1 MMVGVTVRTEA
12 VKTDAGR
19 LDVHEDGPVD
29 GSPVVLLHGFPQGAY
44 CWDAVVPA
52 LTGAGYRTVAPD
64 QRGYS
69 PAARPRGRAAY
80 TLSRAVSDAAAVIDE
95 RCGGRAHVVGHDWG
109 AAVAW
114 RLAARHPERVR
125 TLTAVSVP
133 PVPAYLRAV
142 LTSRQVLA
150 SWYIAALQLP
160 RLPERLLADPKRFAA
175 LLRLSGQSHERAE
188 RDARAL
194 ADPDALRGAIS
205 WYRALA
211 VQPPAQDPPVTVP
224 TLFVW
229 SDGDV
234 AITRQA
240 ALHAGRHVE
249 APFRFVELRG
259 VSHWIPDEAPA
270 ELAELIAGHL
280 AAHPG

>member
-12 VKTDAGR
+12 VRTDAGR

-29 GSPVVLLHGFPQGAY
+29 GSPVLLLHGFPQGAY
-44 CWDAVVPA
+44 CWDAVVPG

-69 PAARPRGRAAY
+69 PGARPRGRAAY
-80 TLSRAVSDAAAVIDE
+80 ALSRTVADAAAVIDE

-109 AAVAW
+109 AVVAW
-114 RLAARHPERVR
+114 RLAARHPGRVR

-133 PVPAYLRAV
+133 PAPAYLRSIV
-142 LTSRQVLA
+142 TSRQALA
-150 SWYIAALQLP
+150 SWYVAALQLP
-160 RLPERLLADPKRFAA
+160 VLPERLLADPRRFAA
-175 LLRLSGQSHERAE
+175 LLRRTGQSSERAE
-188 RDARAL
+188 RDARNL

-211 VQPPAQDPPVTVP
+211 TELPAQDPPVTVP

-240 ALHAGRHVE
+240 TETAHRHVTGPYRY
-249 APFRFVELRG
+249 AELRG
-259 VSHWIPDEAPA
+259 VSHWVPEEAPDE
-270 ELAELIAGHL
+270 LATLLLDHL
-280 AAHPG
+280 T